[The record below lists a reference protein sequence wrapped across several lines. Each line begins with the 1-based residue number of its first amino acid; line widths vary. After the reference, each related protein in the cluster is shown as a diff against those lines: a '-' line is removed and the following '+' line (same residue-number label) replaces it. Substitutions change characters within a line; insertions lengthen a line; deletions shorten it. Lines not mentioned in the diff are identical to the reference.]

1 MAGSVVVTGS
11 SQFPVD
17 SHTINLLAQRH
28 LRTIRVE
35 QYVEWALACLESD
48 IDTHSIR
55 ILASLQKPLYSSE
68 VEDYFQRSLAELGW
82 TLPSGE
88 ECLLSY
94 VRALAKQVA
103 SGAIAP
109 VEGCRK
115 IYKIVVALDYPSDL
129 SAWVYLDEGLLPGNS
144 GYVEA
149 AELDAAIVREA
160 RRLIDEEA
168 G

>member
-1 MAGSVVVTGS
+1 MYYE
-11 SQFPVD
+11 
-17 SHTINLLAQRH
+17 TINLLALRH

-35 QYVEWALACLESD
+35 QYVDWALACLESNVD
-48 IDTHSIR
+48 SRSIR
-55 ILASLQKPLYSSE
+55 ILASLQKPLYPVE
-68 VEDYFQRSLAELGW
+68 VEDYFQRSLTELGW

-94 VRALAKQVA
+94 VRALAEQIA
-103 SGAIAP
+103 SGAIVP

-115 IYKIVVALDYPSDL
+115 IYKIVVALDYPGEL
-129 SAWVYLDEGLLPGNS
+129 MAWVYLDEGQLPGNS
-144 GYVEA
+144 DYVEA

-160 RRLIDEEA
+160 RRLIDEET